1 MCGVFVMV
9 EYTTLHTLVY
19 TTKLSC
25 LMVVVEN
32 IWVHSLTKMVYRFD
46 LRCISIVAFM
56 QQKALNT
63 CFSSTIFKASKRG
76 AVLLILHK
84 NILALICF

>member
-32 IWVHSLTKMVYRFD
+32 IWVHSLTKIVYRFD
-46 LRCISIVAFM
+46 LRCISIVAFHAA
-56 QQKALNT
+56 KSIT
-63 CFSSTIFKASKRG
+63 H
-76 AVLLILHK
+76 LLFFNDFQRLKKGSH
-84 NILALICF
+84 FTDPP